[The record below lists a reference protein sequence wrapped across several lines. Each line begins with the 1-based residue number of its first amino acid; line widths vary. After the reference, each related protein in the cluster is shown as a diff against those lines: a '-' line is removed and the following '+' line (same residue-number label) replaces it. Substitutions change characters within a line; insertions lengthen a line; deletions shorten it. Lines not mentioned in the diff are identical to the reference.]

1 MYKTFYTVLV
11 SFLMI
16 SVATGLTAAEY
27 KGPNLSGQTVSIA
40 GPWLTGDEENFD
52 KVNAYFEKATG
63 AKVDY
68 AGSDSFEQQIV
79 IDIKA
84 GSPPNLAAFPQ
95 PGLAANMAAI
105 GGLVPLG
112 NDMENWV
119 KNNYAAGPSWVDLGT
134 IPDKNGND

>member
-1 MYKTFYTVLV
+1 M
-11 SFLMI
+11 
-16 SVATGLTAAEY
+16 
-27 KGPNLSGQTVSIA
+27 
-40 GPWLTGDEENFD
+40 
-52 KVNAYFEKATG
+52 
-63 AKVDY
+63 DY

-134 IPDKNGND
+134 YPDKNGNDQFSSTPRTVRKTWNSSIS